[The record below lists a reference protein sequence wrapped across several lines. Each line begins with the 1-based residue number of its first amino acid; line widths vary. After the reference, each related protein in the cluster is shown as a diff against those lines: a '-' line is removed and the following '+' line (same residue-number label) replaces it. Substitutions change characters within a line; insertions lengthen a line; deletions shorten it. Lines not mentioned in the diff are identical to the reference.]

1 MVSTSS
7 LPAPVK
13 TVSLI
18 PSRMTLL
25 SGSLAIAVSLPAVP
39 ETNWDASIIAAAVP
53 KGAKISIYDRAKY
66 I

>member
-1 MVSTSS
+1 
-7 LPAPVK
+7 
-13 TVSLI
+13 
-18 PSRMTLL
+18 MTLL